1 MAQALIK
8 SNTNEPAAGAS
19 TADFVKSMLF
29 AALLGIGGG
38 AAFGYFVIPVGTEP
52 APVEEAKPAN
62 TAPQT
67 LTSGRFPSDALEIPI
82 PSVIVDLSGEPKS
95 RVRLD
100 ASIVVVH
107 GTSEASLLKNEVRED
122 VIAYLK
128 GLTIADIQG
137 VRGLQNLRE
146 QLEDRARIRGRGAVL
161 GLLIGG
167 LVIE

>member
-8 SNTNEPAAGAS
+8 SNGDTPAAGAS

-29 AALLGIGGG
+29 AVLLGIGGG
-38 AAFGYFVIPVGTEP
+38 AAFGYFAVPVGTAP
-52 APVEEAKPAN
+52 APVEEAKPMSIA
-62 TAPQT
+62 AQT
-67 LTSGRFPSDALEIPI
+67 PISGRFPSDALELAI
-82 PSVIVDLSGEPKS
+82 PSIIVDLSGEPRS

-100 ASIVVVH
+100 ISIVAVH
-107 GTSEASLLKNEVRED
+107 GTSEASLLKNEIRED

-128 GLTIADIQG
+128 GLTVADIQG

-146 QLEDRARIRGRGAVL
+146 QLEDRAKIRGRGAIL

-167 LVIE
+167 FVIE